1 MAENRSMKTSQVA
14 IGTLRQ
20 GGGLNPWWHWK
31 MRNGRILDPHSTQG
45 PGFADGLS
53 LGCRSKRGVKV
64 PLRWNCHYL
73 RRRLWTKQI
82 WVRGRAEIRN
92 SLLAMLI
99 LKYMLDI

>member
-53 LGCRSKRGVKV
+53 LGCRSKRGGQGAFEMEL
-64 PLRWNCHYL
+64 PLSEKKTVDRADLGERWGGNKEFTLSY
-73 RRRLWTKQI
+73 
-82 WVRGRAEIRN
+82 VN
-92 SLLAMLI
+92 P
-99 LKYMLDI
+99 